1 VPRSA
6 ESQDGQEHRVLIVD
20 NRSDDDLD
28 PSSRSKAA
36 EVAQDGSATPI
47 AHASQDAESITPLPL
62 HAGYSPTAGLPV
74 ASDLL
79 NTADWQSEHA
89 DTFCDVSLG
98 LPVILSASNALPS
111 NFTSPLS
118 PYLPSRE
125 AQQESRE
132 HLNAVQPLENILE
145 ACLFRYYIEEMAHW
159 VSNLRCLQDHR

>member
-1 VPRSA
+1 MPRSA

-20 NRSDDDLD
+20 NRSDDDDLD
-28 PSSRSKAA
+28 PSSRSKVA
-36 EVAQDGSATPI
+36 EVAPI
-47 AHASQDAESITPLPL
+47 AHASQDTESII

-89 DTFCDVSLG
+89 DTSCDVPPG
-98 LPVILSASNALPS
+98 LPVILPASNALPS

-132 HLNAVQPLENILE
+132 HLDAVQPLEKILE

-159 VSNLRCLQDHR
+159 VSNLRCLMTIADT